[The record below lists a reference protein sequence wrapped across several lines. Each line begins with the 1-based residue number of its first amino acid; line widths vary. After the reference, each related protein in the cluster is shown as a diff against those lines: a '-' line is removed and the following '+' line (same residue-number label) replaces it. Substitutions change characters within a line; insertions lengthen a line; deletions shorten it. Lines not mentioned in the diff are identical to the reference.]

1 MIFHFVKKK
10 VIIIE
15 SKSVEEIKKDIEG
28 LSEYNIIF
36 EELEQSPF
44 FNPEISMHID
54 NHDFLQSRILISE
67 ILEKREISD
76 RLNNLGLNIELLKQA
91 SLENNDEK
99 IKEKISLI
107 LNNEYSSIKTIISE
121 LNSLKNKIDE
131 FEKMHINLLNSNL
144 LSLDIKMLIE
154 QDFRKKQKLDELF
167 DKQKGILMSLS
178 KTFVKLAKDSILK
191 NKKKI
196 SVSKTKT

>member
-1 MIFHFVKKK
+1 MIK
-10 VIIIE
+10 IE
-15 SKSVEEIKKDIEG
+15 SKGIEEIKKGIEG

-36 EELEQSPF
+36 EELEQSAF

-76 RLNNLGLNIELLKQA
+76 RINNLSLNIESLKQA

-121 LNSLKNKIDE
+121 LRSLKNNINE
-131 FEKMHINLLNSNL
+131 FEKLHNGLLKSDL

-154 QDFRKKQKLDELF
+154 QDFGKKQKLNELF
-167 DKQKGILMSLS
+167 DKQKGLLMNLS
-178 KTFVKLAKDSILK
+178 RTFVKLAKGAIGK
-191 NKKKI
+191 NK
-196 SVSKTKT
+196 

>member
-1 MIFHFVKKK
+1 M
-10 VIIIE
+10 IE
-15 SKSVEEIKKDIEG
+15 SKSIEEIKQEIEG

-44 FNPEISMHID
+44 FNPETSMHIN
-54 NHDFLQSRILISE
+54 NHDFLQSRILVSE
-67 ILEKREISD
+67 ILEKKEINGRIS
-76 RLNNLGLNIELLKQA
+76 NLSLNIGSLKQA

-131 FEKMHINLLNSNL
+131 FEKMHINLLNSDL

-154 QDFRKKQKLDELF
+154 QDFGKKQKLNELF

-178 KTFVKLAKDSILK
+178 NIFVELAKNSVLK
-191 NKKKI
+191 NKGK
-196 SVSKTKT
+196 

>member
-1 MIFHFVKKK
+1 M
-10 VIIIE
+10 IIIE
-15 SKSVEEIKKDIEG
+15 SKGIEEIKKEIEG

-36 EELEQSPF
+36 EELEQSAF
-44 FNPEISMHID
+44 FNPEISMHIT

-121 LNSLKNKIDE
+121 LSSLKSKIGE
-131 FEKMHINLLNSNL
+131 FEKLHNGLLNGNL
-144 LSLDIKMLIE
+144 LSLDIKMLLE
-154 QDFRKKQKLDELF
+154 QDFRKKQKLYELF
-167 DKQKGILMSLS
+167 DKQKGLLMDLS
-178 KTFVKLAKDSILK
+178 KTFVKLAKNSILK
-191 NKKKI
+191 NKGK
-196 SVSKTKT
+196 

>member
-1 MIFHFVKKK
+1 MIK
-10 VIIIE
+10 IE
-15 SKSVEEIKKDIEG
+15 SKDIDEIKKETEE
-28 LSEYNIIF
+28 LSEYNIVF
-36 EELEQSPF
+36 EELEQSAF
-44 FNPEISMHID
+44 FNPEISMHIK

-67 ILEKREISD
+67 ILEKKEISD
-76 RLNNLGLNIELLKQA
+76 RINNLSLNIKLLKQA

-121 LNSLKNKIDE
+121 LSSLKSKIGE
-131 FEKMHINLLNSNL
+131 FEKLHNGLLNSNL

-167 DKQKGILMSLS
+167 NKQKGILMNLS
-178 KTFVKLAKDSILK
+178 KTFVKLAKGAIRK
-191 NKKKI
+191 NKQ
-196 SVSKTKT
+196 

>member
-1 MIFHFVKKK
+1 M
-10 VIIIE
+10 IIIE
-15 SKSVEEIKKDIEG
+15 SKSIEEIKKEVEG
-28 LSEYNIIF
+28 LLEYNIIF
-36 EELEQSPF
+36 EELEQSAF
-44 FNPEISMHID
+44 FNPETSMHIT

-76 RLNNLGLNIELLKQA
+76 RINNLSLHIESLKQA

-121 LNSLKNKIDE
+121 LNSLKSKIDE
-131 FEKMHINLLNSNL
+131 FEKLHNGLLKSDL

-154 QDFRKKQKLDELF
+154 QDFGKKQKLNELF
-167 DKQKGILMSLS
+167 DKQKGILMNLS
-178 KTFVKLAKDSILK
+178 KTFVELAKGTIGK
-191 NKKKI
+191 NK
-196 SVSKTKT
+196 

>member
-36 EELEQSPF
+36 EELEQSAF
-44 FNPEISMHID
+44 FNPKISMHIN

-67 ILEKREISD
+67 ILEKGEIRD
-76 RLNNLGLNIELLKQA
+76 RISNLSLNIELLKQA

>member
-1 MIFHFVKKK
+1 MIK
-10 VIIIE
+10 IE
-15 SKSVEEIKKDIEG
+15 SKDIDEIKKETEE
-28 LSEYNIIF
+28 LSEYNIVF
-36 EELEQSPF
+36 EELEQSAF
-44 FNPEISMHID
+44 FNPEISMHIK

-67 ILEKREISD
+67 ILEKKEISD
-76 RLNNLGLNIELLKQA
+76 RINNLSLNIKLLKQA

-121 LNSLKNKIDE
+121 LSSLKSKIGE
-131 FEKMHINLLNSNL
+131 FEKLHNGLLNSNL

-167 DKQKGILMSLS
+167 NKQKGILMALS
-178 KTFVKLAKDSILK
+178 KTFVQLAKGSIK
-191 NKKKI
+191 RNKQ
-196 SVSKTKT
+196 

>member
-1 MIFHFVKKK
+1 MIK
-10 VIIIE
+10 IE
-15 SKSVEEIKKDIEG
+15 SKGIEEIKKGIEG

-36 EELEQSPF
+36 EELEQSAF

-67 ILEKREISD
+67 ILEKREISN
-76 RLNNLGLNIELLKQA
+76 RISNLSLNIESLKQA

-121 LNSLKNKIDE
+121 LRSLKNNINE
-131 FEKMHINLLNSNL
+131 FEKLHNGLLKSDL

-154 QDFRKKQKLDELF
+154 QDFGKKQKLNELF
-167 DKQKGILMSLS
+167 DKQKGLLMGLS
-178 KTFVKLAKDSILK
+178 ETFVKLAKGAIRK
-191 NKKKI
+191 NK
-196 SVSKTKT
+196 

>member
-1 MIFHFVKKK
+1 M
-10 VIIIE
+10 IIIE

-76 RLNNLGLNIELLKQA
+76 RLNNLCLNIELLKQA

>member
-1 MIFHFVKKK
+1 M
-10 VIIIE
+10 
-15 SKSVEEIKKDIEG
+15 
-28 LSEYNIIF
+28 
-36 EELEQSPF
+36 
-44 FNPEISMHID
+44 
-54 NHDFLQSRILISE
+54 
-67 ILEKREISD
+67 
-76 RLNNLGLNIELLKQA
+76 
-91 SLENNDEK
+91 
-99 IKEKISLI
+99 
-107 LNNEYSSIKTIISE
+107 NNEYSSIKTIISE